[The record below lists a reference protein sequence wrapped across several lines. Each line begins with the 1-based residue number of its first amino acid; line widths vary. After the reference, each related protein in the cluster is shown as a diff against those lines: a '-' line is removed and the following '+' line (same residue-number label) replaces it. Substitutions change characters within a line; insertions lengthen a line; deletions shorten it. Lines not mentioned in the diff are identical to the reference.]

1 MLLRSPVSSV
11 QREDQ
16 QPQPRHYSD
25 LADVRQAVQR
35 QAQRL
40 QLQGEHLSGEDTTRP
55 PLDLNKQSLDGYTFF
70 RASLTSSALELIFS
84 LYNPFFR

>member
-1 MLLRSPVSSV
+1 M

-25 LADVRQAVQR
+25 LADVRQAIQR

-70 RASLTSSALELIFS
+70 RASLTSSALELIFFCII
-84 LYNPFFR
+84 PFSAEA